1 MKGRRSSRASKSEG
15 ASALTIAS
23 SSSLTRIC
31 GREKKSAE
39 QTGGKQELGR
49 RRTQSKQEVGRERA
63 ERQESKQDVGRRE
76 RSGGSEQEETAV
88 GGVAKE
94 GRAVAGRGGSDKQH
108 GGPAV
113 GWASGKSRSRP
124 KQRQQWQALAAA
136 ACCT

>member
-31 GREKKSAE
+31 GREEKGGK
-39 QTGGKQELGR
+39 QTGGKQEAGR
-49 RRTQSKQEVGRERA
+49 RGL
-63 ERQESKQDVGRRE
+63 
-76 RSGGSEQEETAV
+76 SGGSEQEETAV

-108 GGPAV
+108 GGAAV